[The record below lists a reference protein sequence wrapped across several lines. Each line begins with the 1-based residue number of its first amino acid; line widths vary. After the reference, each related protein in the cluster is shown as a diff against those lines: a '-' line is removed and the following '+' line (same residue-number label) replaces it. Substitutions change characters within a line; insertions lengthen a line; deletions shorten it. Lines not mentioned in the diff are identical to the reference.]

1 MKNWIKYGRVNFGG
15 IKLVFRYNLSEFIIV
30 FVIGF
35 KIVFWFEI
43 LKMFIKLEKNLLV
56 GIV

>member
-15 IKLVFRYNLSEFIIV
+15 IKLVFRCNLSEFIIV
-30 FVIGF
+30 YVIGF

>member
-15 IKLVFRYNLSEFIIV
+15 IKLVFRYNLSKFIIV
-30 FVIGF
+30 YVIGF